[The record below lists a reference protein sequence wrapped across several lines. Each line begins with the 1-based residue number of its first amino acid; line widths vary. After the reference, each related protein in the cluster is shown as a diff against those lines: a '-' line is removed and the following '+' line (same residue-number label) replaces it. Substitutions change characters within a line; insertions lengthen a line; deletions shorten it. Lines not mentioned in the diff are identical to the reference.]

1 MTRSLFVI
9 ALPLYVGP
17 EQAGFL
23 CTGKGFEARPYLTA
37 GSASSRIFYPIC

>member
-23 CTGKGFEARPYLTA
+23 CTGKGFESLTENELSDFS
-37 GSASSRIFYPIC
+37 GL